1 MVLVTAI
8 LPAQQGYCWVEGDN
22 VELSADSRTRY
33 GPVCGP
39 EWERLH
45 SVGLRARL
53 ATVCAGGRPA
63 TDKSCPKSARMV
75 DQRGAAST
83 V

>member
-39 EWERLH
+39 EWERNPPQE
-45 SVGLRARL
+45 
-53 ATVCAGGRPA
+53 C
-63 TDKSCPKSARMV
+63 
-75 DQRGAAST
+75 
-83 V
+83 